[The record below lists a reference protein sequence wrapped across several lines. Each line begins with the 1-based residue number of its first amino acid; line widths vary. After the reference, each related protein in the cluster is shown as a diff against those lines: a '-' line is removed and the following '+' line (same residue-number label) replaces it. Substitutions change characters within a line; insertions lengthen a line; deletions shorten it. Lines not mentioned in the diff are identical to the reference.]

1 MLTFWAILIS
11 TDDSPLTIERRNT
24 SYSELVKTSEY
35 LGEICD
41 NKSCFFLPTTSH
53 LLHLSV
59 NMQWPHLGLSGTLRR
74 LFCENIFSGFWLF
87 LIFYCRCTTIDFG
100 LKCQILWIKWILKT
114 LNINTLVIEF
124 PVIFVFT
131 VLFVFKCY

>member
-1 MLTFWAILIS
+1 MNISGEYSLVFLTLVLFMKPRIYIQRISYTLECRPGQNEKVSGGRKVSVRPITYAYFLSHSHFDWWLTADHWAQEHILFW
-11 TDDSPLTIERRNT
+11 TGQ
-24 SYSELVKTSEY
+24 KSEY

-74 LFCENIFSGFWLF
+74 LFCENIFSGF
-87 LIFYCRCTTIDFG
+87 
-100 LKCQILWIKWILKT
+100 
-114 LNINTLVIEF
+114 
-124 PVIFVFT
+124 
-131 VLFVFKCY
+131 